1 MTSTSSRGKLC
12 HETRRGN
19 QAEVAR
25 NASPTLQNDFS
36 SEKGVVWRG
45 GAGIWMLLF
54 LLMTA
59 SPIFGQEG
67 GSEPTPMEVLGIK
80 APNPVA
86 YLHSVALKNTLDFGA
101 PNGSAY
107 FLNIVPIIPY
117 TVDGWDVVNRPI
129 IPIIDVQGFTIG
141 RPDIPV
147 GVPGD
152 GAFGLGDI
160 NYTAYLSP
168 SEDKTVDWGIGP
180 SITFPS
186 ATDDQLGSGKWSAGP
201 AAAVFHMRKP
211 WAFALLG
218 RQLWSF
224 AGDSDRVDVDQLLIQ
239 PIVLYSLGSGWAL
252 STDMIITANWD
263 ADSHNRWTV
272 PLGGG
277 IAKFLM
283 IGNQPMMARLEAYY
297 NIERPVGAPNWS
309 LSFLVRFFFPR

>member
-1 MTSTSSRGKLC
+1 MSASSTL
-12 HETRRGN
+12 E
-19 QAEVAR
+19 
-25 NASPTLQNDFS
+25 NDFS
-36 SEKGVVWRG
+36 SQTEVDWRRSAGVLL
-45 GAGIWMLLF
+45 LLF
-54 LLMTA
+54 VLMSAGPT
-59 SPIFGQEG
+59 FGQED
-67 GSEPTPMEVLGIK
+67 GSRPTPGEALSIK

-86 YLHSVALKNTLDFGA
+86 HLHSVAFKNTFDFGA
-101 PNGSAY
+101 PDGSAY
-107 FLNIVPIIPY
+107 FLNIIPIIPF
-117 TVDGWDVVNRPI
+117 TVGGWDVVNRPI
-129 IPIIDVQGFTIG
+129 IPIIDVSGFIAGT
-141 RPDIPV
+141 PDIPV

-160 NYTAYLSP
+160 NYTAYFSP
-168 SEDKTVDWGIGP
+168 SKDKKVDWGIGP

-201 AAAVFHMRKP
+201 AAALFHMRKP